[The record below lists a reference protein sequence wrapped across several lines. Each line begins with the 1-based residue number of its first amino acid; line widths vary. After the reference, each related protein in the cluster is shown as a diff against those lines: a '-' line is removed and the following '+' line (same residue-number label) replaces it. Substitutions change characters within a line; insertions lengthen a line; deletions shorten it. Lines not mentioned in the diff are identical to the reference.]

1 MESTAAVLEEGR
13 KTAPRRQA
21 PAPAGVTAGGGWS
34 AGTRA
39 VPRVSW
45 RASPGRAAKVS
56 PAPCVFCV
64 APPRTAAHL
73 PGPLQKLLL
82 PPPDHPA
89 CAMPP
94 AAAPLAGGGPG
105 PRRLRLVTL
114 PGHSLV
120 HGLHEGLLMR
130 RFYPYMSVRTALS
143 ASWPHTNPQPAF
155 HTENLTSR
163 GGFPRAPEPTLG
175 QRGIRSWSWRVW
187 RTCVAHAPHSSMLT
201 HFLSTFTSHLET
213 TLRGTCTYMANAVAE
228 SGMGKRMLSVR
239 KLVGY
244 DSPRPKLGF
253 LHVKS
258 KETGIAINEARP
270 SPSSAGG

>member
-163 GGFPRAPEPTLG
+163 GVSASARADA
-175 QRGIRSWSWRVW
+175 
-187 RTCVAHAPHSSMLT
+187 RTEGDPIVELACVAHMCGACATQLDAHPLSQHIHVTPRDHAPRYMHI
-201 HFLSTFTSHLET
+201 HGECGCGIGNGEKDALSQ
-213 TLRGTCTYMANAVAE
+213 
-228 SGMGKRMLSVR
+228 K
-239 KLVGY
+239 
-244 DSPRPKLGF
+244 
-253 LHVKS
+253 
-258 KETGIAINEARP
+258 ARRL
-270 SPSSAGG
+270 